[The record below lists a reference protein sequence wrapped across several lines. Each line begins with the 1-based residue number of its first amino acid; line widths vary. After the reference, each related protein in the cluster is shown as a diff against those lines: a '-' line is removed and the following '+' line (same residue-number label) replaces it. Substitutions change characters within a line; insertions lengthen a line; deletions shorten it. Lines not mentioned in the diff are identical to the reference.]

1 DDASKADFKQ
11 SIGWDDDIIF
21 IDAEHFDQVYSQ
33 HIEKGQTSNEVQIDN
48 EVDASI
54 EQPKNRLDIQ
64 DEDYVQSAEN
74 YFKDKIEEPFNF
86 LGFNDIGGNEQM
98 PTDGNTDEVEVE
110 GDINSIDDDSTPK
123 FNPST
128 DMANP
133 RFRLLMEF
141 SNIKILKEA
150 VRQYSIKNSRQI

>member
-1 DDASKADFKQ
+1 MNDYFVFRVPDESYGSRRHRWKETERKEYNKSMDPLNSEGKIVVPRPSNARELLHNDDASKADFKQ

-64 DEDYVQSAEN
+64 GEN
-74 YFKDKIEEPFNF
+74 EHLAPHERI
-86 LGFNDIGGNEQM
+86 
-98 PTDGNTDEVEVE
+98 
-110 GDINSIDDDSTPK
+110 
-123 FNPST
+123 
-128 DMANP
+128 
-133 RFRLLMEF
+133 
-141 SNIKILKEA
+141 
-150 VRQYSIKNSRQI
+150 